1 MGSST
6 NFGGFVKAKR
16 MALGLSLREFC
27 RQNSLDWGNLSRIER
42 GVSQPPK
49 SREVLENLAH
59 ALRIEEGSED
69 WQTFM
74 ELAAISAGRIPDRI
88 MNDEELLAKLPLVF
102 RTIEGRKLT
111 PDELRD
117 LAETIRDA

>member
-1 MGSST
+1 MTGSA
-6 NFGGFVKAKR
+6 FGDFAKGKR
-16 MALGLSLREFC
+16 MALGMSLREFC
-27 RQNSLDWGNLSRIER
+27 RQNDLDWGNLSRIER
-42 GVSQPPK
+42 GIAPPPK
-49 SREVLENLAH
+49 SPEALDRLAL
-59 ALRIEEGSED
+59 ALGIKKGSD
-69 WQTFM
+69 DYQTFT

>member
-1 MGSST
+1 MST
-6 NFGGFVKAKR
+6 SNFGGFAKEKR
-16 MALGLSLREFC
+16 MELGLSLREFC
-27 RQNSLDWGNLSRIER
+27 RENVFDWGNFSRIER
-42 GVSQPPK
+42 GVTAPPK
-49 SREVLENLAH
+49 SLEVLARYAR
-59 ALRIEEGSED
+59 ALKIKQNSDD

-74 ELAAISAGRIPDRI
+74 DLAAISAGRIPDSI
-88 MNDEELLAKLPLVF
+88 MKDEELLAKLPLVF